1 MFGYVTPCKME
12 LKIKEYEEIKS
23 YYCGLCRSLKY
34 NFGNLPRL
42 TINYDMSFLAIFL
55 DSLNSKQ
62 NNYIKRSCILHPIKK
77 RIFVVENSSIEYAA
91 FLNFTLAYHKLL
103 DDIADDN
110 SIKGKV
116 FSALLKPYFK
126 KAPKEYLNIEKNIS
140 MCLDKLYKM
149 EEKANIENL
158 DELSHPFGELTAYSI
173 LAFGNN
179 EKFQEELYHLGYNL
193 GKWIYVIDAYD
204 DLEDDL
210 KSNKFNAIDAT
221 LNKDNMPYESLVKLV
236 HQRIDFVLASY
247 ARECSETLKLLPIEK
262 NYDILYNIFNFGM
275 LEKMNHVFTK
285 RRSNN
290 ERSL

>member
-12 LKIKEYEEIKS
+12 LKIKEYEEIKA

-55 DSLNSKQ
+55 DSFNSKQ
-62 NNYIKRSCILHPIKK
+62 NNYIKRPCILHPIKK
-77 RIFVVENSSIEYAA
+77 RIFVVENNSIEYAA
-91 FLNFTLAYHKLL
+91 FLNFILAYHKLL
-103 DDIADDN
+103 DDVADDN

-116 FSALLKPYFK
+116 FSTLLKPYFK
-126 KAPKEYLNIEKNIS
+126 KVPRAYFNVEKNIIKY
-140 MCLDKLYKM
+140 LDKLYEM
-149 EEKANIENL
+149 EKKSLINNL

-173 LAFGNN
+173 LSYWND
-179 EKFQEELYHLGYNL
+179 KKHQEELYHLGYNL

-210 KSNKFNAIDAT
+210 KNNKFNAIDAV
-221 LNKDNMPYESLVKLV
+221 LNANNKPYIELVELV
-236 HQRIDFVLASY
+236 GDRINFILTSY

-275 LEKMNHVFTK
+275 LEKMNYVFTK
-285 RRSNN
+285 RRLDN